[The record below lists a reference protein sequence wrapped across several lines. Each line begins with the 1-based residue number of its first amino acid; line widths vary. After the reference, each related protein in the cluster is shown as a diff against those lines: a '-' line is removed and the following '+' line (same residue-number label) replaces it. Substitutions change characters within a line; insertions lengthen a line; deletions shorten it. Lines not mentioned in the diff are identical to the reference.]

1 MQIVPSYPCVALQ
14 WVFLEQWILPWV
26 DVSLLTLI
34 LSASPSLS
42 LPLVRPLVLAS
53 VHYTPPLHLGAH
65 HARLNH

>member
-1 MQIVPSYPCVALQ
+1 MQTVPSYLCVALQ
-14 WVFLEQWILPWV
+14 LVFLKQRILPWAA
-26 DVSLLTLI
+26 VSLLNLI

-65 HARLNH
+65 HARLHH